1 MIPGKY
7 LHRLLGCLVLILVCG
22 NGWGQEWNYARL
34 VLVYGGQIPFNFTSV
49 RDYTEGIEIQQG
61 TILGITMVDSAQAGH
76 DLEGFE
82 LNIRTFNG
90 ATEIQGDVHTLDL
103 NTIRLQAENYIGFG
117 GGLTFPPGGYQDLA
131 AGWTNLC
138 TYQDADATF
147 DDLSWDTHQIAISYD
162 CGIPVSAGG
171 NGSLEGS
178 PGDFY
183 HIEIEI
189 ELIPVGPGF

>member
-1 MIPGKY
+1 MIPCRYVK
-7 LHRLLGCLVLILVCG
+7 RLLGFLVLFLAFG
-22 NGWGQEWNYARL
+22 TGTAQEWNYARL
-34 VLVYGGQIPFNFTSV
+34 VLVYGGQIPFNFNSV
-49 RDYTEGIEIQQG
+49 RDYAEGIEVLQG
-61 TILGITMVDSAQAGH
+61 TILGVTMADSAQAGH
-76 DLEGFE
+76 DLQGFD

-90 ATEIQGDVHTLDL
+90 AVEIEGDAYSLDL

-117 GGLTFPPGGYQDLA
+117 GGLTFPPGGYQDLS

-138 TYQDADATF
+138 SYLDGDAVF

-171 NGSLEGS
+171 NGSLEGA
-178 PGDFY
+178 PADFY
-183 HIEIEI
+183 HVEIEI